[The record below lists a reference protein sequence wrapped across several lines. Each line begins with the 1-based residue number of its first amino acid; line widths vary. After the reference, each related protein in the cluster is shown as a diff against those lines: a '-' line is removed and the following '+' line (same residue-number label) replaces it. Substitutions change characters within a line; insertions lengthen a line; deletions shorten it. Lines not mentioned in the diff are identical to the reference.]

1 MLRFRLSGAYSLNNQ
16 TLPPSSTSTICAADC
31 AAHSI
36 PTVSVSRHTWHLQ
49 SHAWGIHSSVN
60 SHSLCDV
67 HQFSLNID
75 QDAPH
80 QFDLT
85 SVVL

>member
-1 MLRFRLSGAYSLNNQ
+1 
-16 TLPPSSTSTICAADC
+16 
-31 AAHSI
+31 
-36 PTVSVSRHTWHLQ
+36 
-49 SHAWGIHSSVN
+49 
-60 SHSLCDV
+60 V